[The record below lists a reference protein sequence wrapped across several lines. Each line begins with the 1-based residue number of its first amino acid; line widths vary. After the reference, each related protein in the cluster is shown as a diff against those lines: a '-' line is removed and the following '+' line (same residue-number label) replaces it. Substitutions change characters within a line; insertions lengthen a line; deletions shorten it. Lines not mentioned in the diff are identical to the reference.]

1 MKKDIIDSLEI
12 TNIESS
18 LRLLTEPL
26 EPYRN
31 SVSSLTKSLSKIMKT
46 YSMCSE
52 NEIVESIRKT
62 RERYEKMY
70 KFAFS
75 EDQLQNS
82 MKKSTELITKAMR
95 MYDQMD
101 VFKASNRVAD
111 SLNAISK
118 SLNINIEQLRAL
130 QKLDYSSI
138 FTDIVT
144 NAASLPDI
152 VEEAYT
158 LIQDELDD
166 ENDVFTEEEIQD
178 ALKEQMTNSKN
189 FQVRIS
195 EWTEKKK
202 MQFFIIWQLILF
214 IYGNFF
220 QPYFQ
225 ENIGVPVTAYVVSN
239 VKELPEKG
247 AKIIGKIQKNVEAI
261 ITENT
266 NYYYKVIYTDEK
278 GEKREGYVAKR
289 NLRVIDNVEEDD
301 LKKEVQSKYK

>member
-26 EPYRN
+26 EPYRK

-70 KFAFS
+70 KFDFS

-301 LKKEVQSKYK
+301 LIK